1 MRKGIP
7 IIFFCCFSVLCFGQV
22 PQQKLT
28 ITPLTG
34 DFYVYTTYQ
43 PYKGD
48 LVSANGLYVVT
59 GNGVILVD
67 TPWDTTQFQPLL
79 DSIQIRHHQRVVLCV
94 ATHSHNDRT
103 AGLEFYR
110 DKGILTFTSR
120 QTDAICIKN
129 GSKRAQFTFK
139 NDTTFRVGQHSFQTC
154 YAGAG
159 HTTDN
164 IFIWFDEDKI
174 LYGGCAIKSVE
185 ATDLGYTGEA
195 DLAAWPTT
203 LKKVKQKFPAPAFIL
218 PGHQGWNSL
227 NSLDHTLSLLK
238 KKH

>member
-7 IIFFCCFSVLCFGQV
+7 IIFFCCFSMFCFGQV

-43 PYKGD
+43 SYKGD

-59 GNGVILVD
+59 NNGVILID

-110 DKGILTFTSR
+110 KKGIQTFTSR
-120 QTDAICIKN
+120 QTDAICKKN

-139 NDTTFRVGQHSFQTC
+139 NDTTFHVGQYSFQTY
-154 YAGAG
+154 YAGAA
-159 HTTDN
+159 HTHDN
-164 IFIWFDEDKI
+164 IFIWFEKNKV
-174 LYGGCAIKSVE
+174 LYGGCAIKSAE
-185 ATDLGYTGEA
+185 ATDLGYIGEA
-195 DLAAWPTT
+195 DVTAWPTT
-203 LKKVKQKFPAPAFIL
+203 LKKVKQKFPTPAFIV
-218 PGHQGWNSL
+218 PGHQDWNSL
-227 NSLDHTLSLLK
+227 NSIDHTLDLLK
-238 KKH
+238 KGK

>member
-7 IIFFCCFSVLCFGQV
+7 IIFFCYFSVFCFGQV

-59 GNGVILVD
+59 NNGVILID

-79 DSIQIRHHQRVVLCV
+79 DSIQIRHHQWVALCV

-110 DKGILTFTSR
+110 KKGIQTFTSR
-120 QTDAICIKN
+120 QTDAICKKT

-139 NDTTFRVGQHSFQTC
+139 NDTTFHVGQYSFQTY
-154 YAGAG
+154 YAGAA
-159 HTTDN
+159 HTHDN
-164 IFIWFDEDKI
+164 IFIWFEKNKV
-174 LYGGCAIKSVE
+174 LYGGCAIKSAE
-185 ATDLGYTGEA
+185 ATDLGYIGEA
-195 DLAAWPTT
+195 DVTAWPTT
-203 LKKVKQKFPAPAFIL
+203 LKKVKQKFPRPAFIV
-218 PGHQGWNSL
+218 PGHQDWNSL
-227 NSLDHTLSLLK
+227 NSIDHTLDLLK
-238 KKH
+238 KGK

>member
-1 MRKGIP
+1 MRKAIP
-7 IIFFCCFSVLCFGQV
+7 TIFFCYFSMLCFGQA
-22 PQQKLT
+22 PQQKLS
-28 ITPLTG
+28 ITRLTG

-59 GNGVILVD
+59 NNGVILVD

-110 DKGILTFTSR
+110 KKGIQTFTSR
-120 QTDAICIKN
+120 QTDAICKKT

-139 NDTTFRVGQHSFQTC
+139 NDTAFHVGQYSFQTY
-154 YAGAG
+154 YAGAA
-159 HTTDN
+159 HTHDN
-164 IFIWFDEDKI
+164 IFIWFEKNKV
-174 LYGGCAIKSVE
+174 LYGGCAIKSAE
-185 ATDLGYTGEA
+185 ATDLGYIGEA
-195 DLAAWPTT
+195 DVTAWPTT
-203 LKKVKQKFPAPAFIL
+203 LKKVKQKFPTPAFIV
-218 PGHQGWNSL
+218 PGHQDWNSL
-227 NSLDHTLSLLK
+227 NSIDHTLDLLK
-238 KKH
+238 KGK